1 MSQKITIFLGLGSNL
16 GDRQKNIEMAI
27 EYLKEKVEIEKVSKI
42 IETEP
47 YGYVEQPKFLNC
59 CVMGKTQLSPAEL
72 LDFVLSIEEKMG
84 RKRLF
89 KWGPRNIDID
99 ILFYDSATID
109 QENLKIPHPE
119 LHKREFVLLPL
130 IEIAP
135 DFVHPA
141 FKKTVL
147 ELYRELKNSM

>member
-1 MSQKITIFLGLGSNL
+1 MSKKVIFLGLGSNL
-16 GDRQKNIEMAI
+16 GDRQKNIQMAI
-27 EYLKEKVEIEKVSKI
+27 EYLKEKIEVEKISKI
-42 IETEP
+42 VETEP
-47 YGYVEQPKFLNC
+47 YGYTDQPKFLNC
-59 CVMGKTQLSPAEL
+59 CLMAKTELLPTDL
-72 LDFVLSIEEKMG
+72 LDFVLGVEEKMG

-99 ILFYDSATID
+99 ILFYDAEIIN

-135 DFVHPA
+135 NFVHPV

-147 ELYRELKNSM
+147 ELYKELKNSI

>member
-1 MSQKITIFLGLGSNL
+1 
-16 GDRQKNIEMAI
+16 
-27 EYLKEKVEIEKVSKI
+27 
-42 IETEP
+42 
-47 YGYVEQPKFLNC
+47 
-59 CVMGKTQLSPAEL
+59 MGKTQLSPAEL